1 MTEEEAKEILRNDP
15 QGNIAARR
23 EAIDVAVRV
32 LGEDCTMREIWR
44 WVDGHKSNRKEDSS
58 VD

>member
-15 QGNIAARR
+15 KGNIAARR
-23 EAIDVAVRV
+23 EAIDVAVMI

-44 WVDGHKSNRKEDSS
+44 WVDGHESDRKEDSS